1 MFFNFVVYW
10 ISNNKLID
18 SYIDMS
24 KTFTISIPK
33 ELAGISLK
41 QYQKYIKT
49 VKYEEGKEPTKE
61 EIDFANLKLLECFCG
76 ITMKQAYNLPLTEF
90 SGIIG
95 HIAEMFKEEVAE
107 TQGVPR
113 VQAPATQNFLNAQQG
128 IYTPTNSPGEDVA
141 TSQYKTASGL
151 PQVDANMALRRMYQ
165 FIQSKDI
172 IALMDDESA
181 APEVT

>member
-1 MFFNFVVYW
+1 MDLELTMARFNPKTNKAVYE
-10 ISNNKLID
+10 SESYGQGVELDNLQD
-18 SYIDMS
+18 S
-24 KTFTISIPK
+24 
-33 ELAGISLK
+33 
-41 QYQKYIKT
+41 
-49 VKYEEGKEPTKE
+49 
-61 EIDFANLKLLECFCG
+61 
-76 ITMKQAYNLPLTEF
+76 
-90 SGIIG
+90 
-95 HIAEMFKEEVAE
+95 AEMFKEEVAE

-113 VQAPATQNFLNAQQG
+113 VQAPRTQNFLNAQQG

-181 APEVT
+181 APEVE